1 MGCDI
6 HLHIEVKIEGIW
18 HHYAAPSINRNYYL
32 FEKMAGVR
40 GDVNNA
46 ISPPKGF
53 PNNATELTNIVYQ
66 NEECGSHSVSW
77 LGIDEIM
84 KLEDWLKSISTKE
97 TDGYAKYDLEYDIL
111 RTYLGG
117 DSFTGWK
124 RDPEVGSPLSPAMV
138 EDVRFIFWFD
148 N

>member
-18 HHYAAPSINRNYYL
+18 HHYAAPSISRNYYL

-40 GDVNNA
+40 GDENNA
-46 ISPPKGF
+46 ISPPKGI
-53 PNNATELTNIVYQ
+53 PNDATALTNIVYQ
-66 NEECGSHSVSW
+66 NEECDAHSESW

-97 TDGYAKYDLEYDIL
+97 TDSYAKYDLEYGIL

-124 RDPEVGSPLSPAMV
+124 RYPEDGSPLSPATV